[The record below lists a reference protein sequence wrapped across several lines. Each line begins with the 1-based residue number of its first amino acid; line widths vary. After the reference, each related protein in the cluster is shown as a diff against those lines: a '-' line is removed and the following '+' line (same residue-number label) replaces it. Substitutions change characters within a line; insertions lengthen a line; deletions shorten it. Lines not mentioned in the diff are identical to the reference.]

1 MTSFIKSWK
10 EMGVR
15 KEPWEVCE
23 LKNTFF
29 TLEHKLGKKK
39 HQKSERERSAG
50 VVCLLFR
57 PWANLGRKKKKK
69 QTTWKV
75 TLRRHTP
82 TFFFCKE
89 YFYLFIL
96 LVIKITR
103 MIRPI

>member
-39 HQKSERERSAG
+39 HQKVREKGRQVWCACCSILERIWEE
-50 VVCLLFR
+50 
-57 PWANLGRKKKKK
+57 KKKK
-69 QTTWKV
+69 TTHVKGD
-75 TLRRHTP
+75 
-82 TFFFCKE
+82 FA
-89 YFYLFIL
+89 
-96 LVIKITR
+96 
-103 MIRPI
+103 